1 MAYNDIMQGFRGD
14 NAMAAA
20 ASATEKMMSNWG
32 SRRKSVFDSEF
43 WQVKVFYNRQ
53 IEVKGLLKKK
63 RVAAPFEFASE
74 MINRTKDE
82 AIGYIPYYIASLI
95 KNGDLPSSAIANGK
109 INEDIIGVR
118 VVKLDIALMER
129 NVEDK

>member
-1 MAYNDIMQGFRGD
+1 MQNFRGD
-14 NAMAAA
+14 NVMAAA
-20 ASATEKMMSNWG
+20 AKTTERMMSNWG
-32 SRRKSVFDSEF
+32 SRRKGVLDSEF

-53 IEVKGLLKKK
+53 IEVKSLFKKK
-63 RVAAPFEFASE
+63 RFPAPFEYTSE

-95 KNGDLPSSAIANGK
+95 KNGDLPSNAVVNGK